1 MLNHLTLQIYNKEV
15 ARNFENHQAQ
25 KCDRLLIWG
34 IGGGFAYVVI
44 SVVDAWRTRSGPWIA
59 AVNIGC
65 IFLLMVGFRI
75 FRHYFRDIVVYH
87 DYLVLSMFTVSVITC
102 TLSNLN
108 WLPEV
113 FEGAGIEEYR
123 SSFDG

>member
-1 MLNHLTLQIYNKEV
+1 M
-15 ARNFENHQAQ
+15 
-25 KCDRLLIWG
+25 
-34 IGGGFAYVVI
+34 VI

-65 IFLLMVGFRI
+65 IFILMVGFRI

-123 SSFDG
+123 SSFDGQFFIIAIFSLLSFKKALFLFSPLYLLS